1 MGWLPEQVCRLKAI
15 AYCHGPD
22 RIHRLAK
29 HFAEG
34 CKRHGIYCEI
44 RHVDQLRDEKAD
56 IVWLYGLGPAKPVFD
71 AHEGAVRIV
80 GDKGYFHGCGV
91 TDKYFR
97 ISVNAQQ
104 PDAHMLLRER
114 PSDRWKKL
122 GIKVK
127 PVDKLG
133 DYVLLCG
140 MGPKQAARQGY
151 PYGDWETETY
161 HRLTEYDMPV
171 LIREKPKNPPIGRLP
186 RSEHAST
193 AEAIRRARVVL
204 CMTGNIG
211 VDAILHGVPVFANSG
226 PGRVYYPHGD
236 VNQLE
241 PMGEHERIRA
251 LSDIAYWQ
259 WTQPEMANG
268 DMLENLKF
276 EGII

>member
-1 MGWLPEQVCRLKAI
+1 V
-15 AYCHGPD
+15 
-22 RIHRLAK
+22 
-29 HFAEG
+29 
-34 CKRHGIYCEI
+34 

-91 TDKYFR
+91 DDKYFR

-114 PSDRWKKL
+114 PSDRWQKL

-161 HRLTEYDMPV
+161 HRLTEYDM
-171 LIREKPKNPPIGRLP
+171 
-186 RSEHAST
+186 
-193 AEAIRRARVVL
+193 
-204 CMTGNIG
+204 
-211 VDAILHGVPVFANSG
+211 PVFANSG

-268 DMLENLKF
+268 DMLENLKS